1 MIIKEKFL
9 FKDKT
14 INSAVNPENTIKK
27 PFKDFSITFPVGN
40 DQVRLKAEGIA
51 IIRILGAR
59 FSKTSAT
66 NLQDAKKLADILCAE
81 MRIKKGILPQNLAV
95 MDALYN
101 VFQDKN
107 KE

>member
-14 INSAVNPENTIKK
+14 LNAVANPKIPIKT
-27 PFKDFSITFPVGN
+27 PFKDFSITFPLGN
-40 DQVRLKAEGIA
+40 DQARLKAEGMS

-59 FSKTSAT
+59 FSKTSST
-66 NLQDAKKLADILCAE
+66 NFEDAKKLADVLSAE
-81 MRIKKGILPQNLAV
+81 MRIKKGILPQNLAI

-101 VFQDKN
+101 VFQGKN